1 VAWAFFS
8 RYFRH
13 TNVQA
18 NFMGGFREIKVWLT
32 AFGAAANIFWT
43 KIAKNGHY
51 GRVE

>member
-1 VAWAFFS
+1 VAWAIF

-18 NFMGGFREIKVWLT
+18 NFMGVFVKSRCGSRLLV
-32 AFGAAANIFWT
+32 AAANIFWT
-43 KIAKNGHY
+43 KIAKNGHC